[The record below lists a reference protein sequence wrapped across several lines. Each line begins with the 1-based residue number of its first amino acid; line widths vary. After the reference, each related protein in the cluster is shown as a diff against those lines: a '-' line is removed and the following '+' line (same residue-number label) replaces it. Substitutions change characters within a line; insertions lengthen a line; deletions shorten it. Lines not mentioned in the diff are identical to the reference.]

1 MRLLLIRLACLIA
14 TFGMAT
20 HANAQAETEPN
31 DSKAAA
37 DAFLLPGAST
47 TAVIVGNSTSATG
60 AGLDYFR
67 ASVPS
72 RATPGFYRHRLV
84 VTSTTPGHTLTIRG
98 LQQLSGFITDVDVA
112 VQTSDA
118 GTTPQR
124 FVQWYTTETGGDVYI
139 RLTGAAATTSNY
151 SLDYEVASVPIAA
164 GPTIEIGARI
174 VRTTNATSA
183 DTDLWIYD
191 GNRIA
196 IPGLGNDDVSQSSSQ
211 SAINRTWSAGIYFV
225 VVSDFNLAN
234 NLASPPED
242 FYRDANVLD
251 FPGVL
256 AQSTTL
262 TGVLL
267 PLDIEA
273 NLVTLTKTEPYEIK
287 FVRFVVAETPRFRN
301 GFE

>member
-37 DAFLLPGAST
+37 DAFLLPGTST

-67 ASVPS
+67 VSVPS
-72 RATPGFYRHRLV
+72 RAVPGFYRHRLV
-84 VTSTTPGHTLTIRG
+84 ATSATPGHTLTIRG

-124 FVQWYTTETGGDVYI
+124 FVQWYTTEAGGDVYV
-139 RLTGAAATTSNY
+139 RLAGAAATTSNY

-164 GPTIEIGARI
+164 GPTIEIGPRRI
-174 VRTTNATSA
+174 RVTNSTSA
-183 DTDLWIYD
+183 DTDLWVYN
-191 GNRIA
+191 GSRIA
-196 IPGLGNDDVSQSSSQ
+196 IPDFGNDDPSQSSSQ
-211 SAINRTWSAGIYFV
+211 SSLIRVWPAGTYFLA
-225 VVSDFNLAN
+225 VSDFNLAN
-234 NLASPPED
+234 NLASPPDD
-242 FYRDANVLD
+242 FFRQGNVLD

-256 AQSTTL
+256 AQSSTATDL
-262 TGVLL
+262 FL
-267 PLDIEA
+267 PLDIEV
-273 NLVTLTKTEPYEIK
+273 NSVFLTKSDPYEIK
-287 FVRFVVAETPRFRN
+287 FVRFVVTETPRFLN